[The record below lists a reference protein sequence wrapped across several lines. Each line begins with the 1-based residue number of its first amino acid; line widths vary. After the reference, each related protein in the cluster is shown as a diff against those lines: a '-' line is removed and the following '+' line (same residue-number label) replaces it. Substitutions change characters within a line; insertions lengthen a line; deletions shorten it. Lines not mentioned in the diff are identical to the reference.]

1 MSEKFRSRGFWPL
14 GKGKGRAGKG
24 KSKGRMSWGSRKTL
38 QQRILESNC
47 RLCGKK
53 GHWRNECPNRGQN
66 ASTSSTSAAVTL
78 SVAMPASSNDS
89 CLPDEFLLLP
99 EMPAPTN
106 QDILSF
112 ESVFVQSV
120 FCQTDSKAKTKPS
133 ESTNMSQLRE
143 KIRGY
148 VKGSHTT
155 NFKVKSLVS
164 RIEQKLR
171 PRALQTPRMTS
182 LPERILRP
190 ETLKDHARQLSQSDR
205 CSTAT
210 AHCQRPA
217 GESPA
222 IAVPQATG
230 DIMFATHD
238 TWGILDTG
246 ATKTVMG
253 SEHLKEFLDGLQ
265 PEIKKQVKRCPCE
278 VVFRFGNQGTLKSS
292 QALVIPVGGMWLKIA
307 VVQGSTPFLISNTLL
322 RALGALIDT
331 QNHQLQIPN
340 STPLST

>member
-1 MSEKFRSRGFWPL
+1 
-14 GKGKGRAGKG
+14 
-24 KSKGRMSWGSRKTL
+24 
-38 QQRILESNC
+38 
-47 RLCGKK
+47 
-53 GHWRNECPNRGQN
+53 
-66 ASTSSTSAAVTL
+66 
-78 SVAMPASSNDS
+78 
-89 CLPDEFLLLP
+89 
-99 EMPAPTN
+99 
-106 QDILSF
+106 
-112 ESVFVQSV
+112 
-120 FCQTDSKAKTKPS
+120 
-133 ESTNMSQLRE
+133 
-143 KIRGY
+143 
-148 VKGSHTT
+148 
-155 NFKVKSLVS
+155 
-164 RIEQKLR
+164 
-171 PRALQTPRMTS
+171 MTS

-340 STPLST
+340 